1 MLNFCNIRKYNY
13 KLMKLTISLIVFFTV
28 FTLERASAQQDEKAA
43 IILEEMSQKY
53 QSLPSYRANF
63 SYRMANKMED
73 IDEQFSG
80 DIIVSG
86 DKFRLKLTEQEIYN
100 DGKTIWTYLVDAN
113 EVNVD
118 DYIPED
124 GDISPSNIYNTYK
137 KGYKYRFLE
146 EKVIGGR
153 SVNVIELQPLK
164 PDDPDMIFFRVLL
177 NIDKEDKLIKSWEM
191 QDRAGSVYTYT
202 INGFDS
208 NYTTNDSMFIFDPSK
223 YPDVEI
229 IDLR

>member
-1 MLNFCNIRKYNY
+1 
-13 KLMKLTISLIVFFTV
+13 MKQIISLIVFFT
-28 FTLERASAQQDEKAA
+28 FFIITEAYAQQDEKAGR
-43 IILEEMSQKY
+43 ILEEMSQKY
-53 QSLPSYRANF
+53 QSMPSYRANF
-63 SYRMANKMED
+63 SYRMVNKMED
-73 IDEQFSG
+73 IDEKFSG

-100 DGKTIWTYLVDAN
+100 DGTTIWTYLVDAN

-118 DYIPED
+118 EYIPDE
-124 GDISPSNIYNTYK
+124 GDITPSNIYNTYK

-146 EKVIGGR
+146 ETVIGGK

-208 NYTTNDSMFIFDPSK
+208 NYKTDDSMFVYESSK
-223 YPDVEI
+223 YPNVEV